1 VGRAALERLVANPP
15 PVRGGAGF
23 WDAGLAGG
31 GGALDASIAA
41 GLSSAGMSIE
51 TLVSVTAARTSIMC
65 PHFRHFIRTVL
76 PATFSSA
83 IWYFA
88 LH

>member
-1 VGRAALERLVANPP
+1 M
-15 PVRGGAGF
+15 
-23 WDAGLAGG
+23 
-31 GGALDASIAA
+31 
-41 GLSSAGMSIE
+41 SS
-51 TLVSVTAARTSIMC
+51 

-88 LH
+88 PQFWQLKRIGSGGVAHDGGQAAGV

>member
-1 VGRAALERLVANPP
+1 M
-15 PVRGGAGF
+15 
-23 WDAGLAGG
+23 
-31 GGALDASIAA
+31 
-41 GLSSAGMSIE
+41 SA
-51 TLVSVTAARTSIMC
+51 

-88 LH
+88 WQLWQWNRIL